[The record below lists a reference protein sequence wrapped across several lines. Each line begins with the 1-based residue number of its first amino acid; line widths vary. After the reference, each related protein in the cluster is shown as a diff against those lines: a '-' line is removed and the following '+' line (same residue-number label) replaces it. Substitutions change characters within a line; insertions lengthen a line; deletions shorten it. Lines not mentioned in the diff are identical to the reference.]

1 MSYVQYV
8 IDVETTGVNPEKHDI
23 IEVCFWRLGDAES
36 KTWWLTPL
44 SPENIEEEALQINK
58 HLRED
63 ILHQTKE
70 GREKYKH
77 PSEVLPE
84 IEMWLM
90 EDGAAAEER
99 VFIGQNPMFDYE
111 FLLALWRKMK
121 AEKEFPFGYWI
132 PNRDG
137 TERNQGYII
146 DTMQLARL
154 IDVCTGKKRARY
166 GLGALVKDFGVTKST
181 AHRADGDVKMT
192 KELYEKMIA
201 VLKAPIIGAF
211 NETYNE
217 K

>member
-1 MSYVQYV
+1 MYVNYI
-8 IDVETTGVNPEKHDI
+8 IDTETTGTNPLLHDV
-23 IEVCFWRLGDAES
+23 IEVCIWRLGDAES
-36 KTWWLTPL
+36 KTWWLQPL

-70 GREKYKH
+70 GREKYRH

-84 IEMWLM
+84 IEMWIM

-99 VFIGQNPMFDYE
+99 VFIGQNPMFDYD
-111 FLLALWRKMK
+111 FLLALWRKMGV
-121 AEKEFPFGYWI
+121 EKEFPFGYWI

-146 DTMQLARL
+146 DTIQLARL
-154 IDVCTGKKRARY
+154 IDVCTGKKRSRY
-166 GLGALVKDFGVTKST
+166 GLGALVKDFDITKAT

-192 KELYEKMIA
+192 KDLYEKIVN
-201 VLKAPIIGAF
+201 VLKNPIIQAF
-211 NETYNE
+211 NDSYND
-217 K
+217 

>member
-8 IDVETTGVNPEKHDI
+8 IDIESTGLDPIKNDI

-70 GREKYKH
+70 GREKYRH

-121 AEKEFPFGYWI
+121 VEKEFPFGYWI

-146 DTMQLARL
+146 DTMQLARF

-192 KELYEKMIA
+192 KELYEKMIG
-201 VLKAPIIGAF
+201 VLRDPIIGAF
-211 NETYNE
+211 NETY
-217 K
+217 

>member
-1 MSYVQYV
+1 MSYVEYV
-8 IDVETTGVNPEKHDI
+8 CDVETTGTDPEKHDI
-23 IEVCFWRLGDAES
+23 IEVCFWRLGDPEA
-36 KTWWLTPL
+36 KTWWMTPL
-44 SPENIEEEALQINK
+44 SPENIEDEALKINK

-63 ILHQTKE
+63 ILHQTEE
-70 GREKYKH
+70 GKAKYRH

-111 FLLALWRKMK
+111 FLLALWRKIGV
-121 AEKEFPFGYWI
+121 EKEFPFGYWI

-137 TERNQGYII
+137 TERNQGYIM

-166 GLGALVKDFGVTKST
+166 GLGALVKDFGVTKAT

-192 KELYEKMIA
+192 KELYEKIKV
-201 VLKAPIIGAF
+201 VLKDPLVEAF
-211 NETYNE
+211 NESYT
-217 K
+217 

>member
-1 MSYVQYV
+1 MYTKYVV
-8 IDVETTGVNPEKHDI
+8 DVETTGTDPEKHDI
-23 IEVCFWRLGDAES
+23 IEICFWRIGDEES
-36 KTWWLTPL
+36 KTWWMTPL
-44 SPENIEEEALQINK
+44 APENIEQEALNVNK

-63 ILHQTKE
+63 ILHQTDE
-70 GREKYKH
+70 GKNRYKH

-99 VFIGQNPMFDYE
+99 VFIGQNPDFDYQ
-111 FLLALWRKMK
+111 FLLALWRKMDV
-121 AEKEFPFGYWI
+121 EKEFPFGYWI
-132 PNRDG
+132 PNKDG
-137 TERNQGYII
+137 TERNQGYLI

-166 GLGALVKDFGVTKST
+166 GLGGLVKDFGVTRAT

-192 KELYEKMIA
+192 KELFEKIYA
-201 VLKAPIIGAF
+201 VLHDPLVDAF
-211 NETYNE
+211 NESY

>member
-1 MSYVQYV
+1 MSYVEYV
-8 IDVETTGVNPEKHDI
+8 CDVETTGTDPEKHDI
-23 IEVCFWRLGDAES
+23 IEVCFWRLGDPEA
-36 KTWWLTPL
+36 KTWWMTPL
-44 SPENIEEEALQINK
+44 SPENIEDEALKINK

-63 ILHQTKE
+63 ILHQTDEGKE
-70 GREKYKH
+70 RYKH

-99 VFIGQNPMFDYE
+99 VFIGQNPMFDYN
-111 FLLALWRKMK
+111 FLLALWKKME
-121 AEKEFPFGYWI
+121 AEKDFPFGYWI

-137 TERNQGYII
+137 TERNQGYIM

-166 GLGALVKDFGVTKST
+166 GLGALVKDFGVTRAT

-192 KELYEKMIA
+192 KELYEKIKA
-201 VLKAPIIGAF
+201 VLNDPLVEAF
-211 NETYNE
+211 NDSYS
-217 K
+217 

>member
-8 IDVETTGVNPEKHDI
+8 CDVETTGTDPEKHDI
-23 IEVCFWRLGDAES
+23 IEICLWRIGDEES
-36 KTWWLTPL
+36 KTWRLTPL
-44 SPENIEEEALQINK
+44 APENIQQEALNINK

-63 ILHQTKE
+63 ILHQTEE
-70 GREKYKH
+70 GKAKYKH

-99 VFIGQNPMFDYE
+99 VFIGQNPMFD
-111 FLLALWRKMK
+111 K
-121 AEKEFPFGYWI
+121 
-132 PNRDG
+132 DG

-166 GLGALVKDFGVTKST
+166 GLGALVKDFGVTKAT

-192 KELYEKMIA
+192 KELFEKIYA
-201 VLKAPIIGAF
+201 VLKDPLVDAF
-211 NETYNE
+211 NESY

>member
-1 MSYVQYV
+1 MSYVKYV
-8 IDVETTGVNPEKHDI
+8 CDVETTGTDPEKHDI
-23 IEVCFWRLGDAES
+23 IEICLWRIGDEES

-44 SPENIEEEALQINK
+44 SPDNIDEEALNVNK

-63 ILHQTKE
+63 ILHQTEE
-70 GREKYKH
+70 GKAKYKH

-99 VFIGQNPMFDYE
+99 VFIGQNPMFDYD
-111 FLLALWRKMK
+111 FLLALWRKQK
-121 AEKEFPFGYWI
+121 AEDDFPFGYWI
-132 PNRDG
+132 DRKDG
-137 TERNQGYII
+137 TRRNQGYII

-154 IDVCTGKKRARY
+154 IDLCTGKKRARY
-166 GLGALVKDFGVTKST
+166 GLGALVKDFSVTRAQ

-192 KELYEKMIA
+192 KELFEKIYT
-201 VLKAPIIGAF
+201 VLKDPLTEAF
-211 NETYNE
+211 NESY